1 MVGPS
6 HSTGGGPRIH
16 PSLDDFHDIT
26 RIKRLQS
33 WDARVELDVVPVE
46 YNRMKKSTDTF
57 FHVLMEVKVV
67 VRVHK
72 HIVGKLL

>member
-1 MVGPS
+1 M
-6 HSTGGGPRIH
+6 
-16 PSLDDFHDIT
+16 
-26 RIKRLQS
+26 
-33 WDARVELDVVPVE
+33 ELNVVPVE
-46 YNRMKKSTDTF
+46 YKWMKKSTDTF